1 MCLIRLSSKGH
12 ERTNED
18 ISGHSGPARRV
29 EMNIVGST
37 TGEIRR
43 LHQQPNAGEIPCSGR
58 QDLKQVY
65 PQERAMARRN
75 VGILLGTCRSP
86 PCCSRSF
93 PHEIVAYLER
103 ENECSC

>member
-29 EMNIVGST
+29 EMNIVGRT

-43 LHQQPNAGEIPCSGR
+43 LHQQPDAGEIPCSGR

-75 VGILLGTCRSP
+75 GLQFTLL
-86 PCCSRSF
+86 PCCWTNCF
-93 PHEIVAYLER
+93 A
-103 ENECSC
+103 CSISPAFSPE